1 MDRDFWLARW
11 RENRIGFHQETINPH
26 LQAHIAALELEKGD
40 QVFVPLCGKSLDML
54 WLRERGYRVLGV
66 EISALAVRAF
76 SEENKLALTVETRE
90 HFSVYRAEGIEIYCG
105 DMFDLTPADTA
116 SVAGVYDRAAIIA
129 FPAELRRRYAR
140 HLRALLPPPARLLMV
155 TLEYDQ
161 QEMQG
166 PPFSVEASEIQIL
179 FADGFLVHELGSKDK
194 LHVAGPSRYKA
205 QGLSRLTER
214 VYLLTTSASV

>member
-26 LQAHIAALELEKGD
+26 LQAHLSALELKRDD

-54 WLRERGYRVLGV
+54 WLRGQGYRVLGV

-76 SEENKLALTVETRE
+76 FDENRLTATVETRAD
-90 HFSVYRAEGIEIYCG
+90 FSVYRAEGIEIYCG
-105 DMFDLTPADTA
+105 DVFHLTRADTA
-116 SVAGVYDRAAIIA
+116 RVAGVYDRAAIIA
-129 FPAELRRRYAR
+129 FPDELRRPYAR
-140 HLRALLPPPARLLMV
+140 HLSALLAPHTPALMV

-161 QEMQG
+161 REMQG
-166 PPFSVEASEIQIL
+166 PPFSVEEGEVRALFGEAFDIQI
-179 FADGFLVHELGSKDK
+179 LGSKDK
-194 LHVAGPSRYKA
+194 LDVTGPSRYKE

-214 VYLLTTSASV
+214 VYLLKKCGAA